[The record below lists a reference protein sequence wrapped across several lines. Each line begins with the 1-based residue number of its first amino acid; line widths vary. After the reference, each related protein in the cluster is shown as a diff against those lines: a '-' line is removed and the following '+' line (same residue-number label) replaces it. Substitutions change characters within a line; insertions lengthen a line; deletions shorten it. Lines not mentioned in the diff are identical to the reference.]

1 MEEKILKEL
10 ENINIQLKE
19 MNQRFDGVDQR
30 FDGIDQRFEKID
42 QRFEKID
49 QRFEKIDQRFEKID
63 KRFEEIDQ
71 RFDKKL
77 NETIAAIS
85 KDVGKQIEELCIKIE
100 KRDNREHSK
109 ILNELEE
116 HKRRTK
122 KGIETFE
129 KILAC

>member
-10 ENINIQLKE
+10 ENINVQLKE

-42 QRFEKID
+42 Q
-49 QRFEKIDQRFEKID
+49 
-63 KRFEEIDQ
+63 RFEEIDQ

>member
-30 FDGIDQRFEKID
+30 FDGIDQRFEK
-42 QRFEKID
+42 
-49 QRFEKIDQRFEKID
+49 
-63 KRFEEIDQ
+63 IDQ

>member
-49 QRFEKIDQRFEKID
+49 Q
-63 KRFEEIDQ
+63 RFEEIDQ

>member
-19 MNQRFDGVDQR
+19 MNQRFDG
-30 FDGIDQRFEKID
+30 IDQRFEKID

-49 QRFEKIDQRFEKID
+49 QRFE
-63 KRFEEIDQ
+63 EIDQ
-71 RFDKKL
+71 GFDKKL

-100 KRDNREHSK
+100 KRDNSEHSK

-116 HKRRTK
+116 YKRRTK
-122 KGIETFE
+122 RGIETFE

>member
-10 ENINIQLKE
+10 ENINVQLKE

-42 QRFEKID
+42 QRFE
-49 QRFEKIDQRFEKID
+49 
-63 KRFEEIDQ
+63 EIDQ
-71 RFDKKL
+71 GFDKKL

>member
-30 FDGIDQRFEKID
+30 LDGIDQRFEKID
-42 QRFEKID
+42 Q
-49 QRFEKIDQRFEKID
+49 
-63 KRFEEIDQ
+63 RFEEIDQ

>member
-42 QRFEKID
+42 QRFE
-49 QRFEKIDQRFEKID
+49 
-63 KRFEEIDQ
+63 EIDQ

-85 KDVGKQIEELCIKIE
+85 KDVGTQIKELCIKIE

-109 ILNELEE
+109 ILNEIEE

-122 KGIETFE
+122 RGIETFE

>member
-30 FDGIDQRFEKID
+30 FEKID

-49 QRFEKIDQRFEKID
+49 Q
-63 KRFEEIDQ
+63 RFEEIDQ

>member
-49 QRFEKIDQRFEKID
+49 QRFEKIDQ
-63 KRFEEIDQ
+63 RFEEIDQ

>member
-19 MNQRFDGVDQR
+19 MNQRFDEVDQR

-42 QRFEKID
+42 Q
-49 QRFEKIDQRFEKID
+49 
-63 KRFEEIDQ
+63 RFEEIDQ

-109 ILNELEE
+109 ILNDLEE

>member
-42 QRFEKID
+42 Q
-49 QRFEKIDQRFEKID
+49 
-63 KRFEEIDQ
+63 RFEEIDQ